1 MGISRNGKQSATGIA
16 RTAGRTNRKLAPG
29 DDFKIWQLYYD
40 GATQQEIANQFDIAQ
55 QRVSQILEGFTV
67 EVNERTRDEVHAV
80 VMQHYLDLIATYAP
94 RARKGNEGAAR
105 ILLDVMQ
112 DIRKLYG
119 LDNRPGHSLA
129 EIQASMDA
137 VRYIIESDS
146 PDGEDITKALT

>member
-1 MGISRNGKQSATGIA
+1 MVMLRNRSAAASGR
-16 RTAGRTNRKLAPG
+16 RTSKLAPG
-29 DDFKIWQLYYD
+29 DDFKIWRMYAD
-40 GATQQEIANQFDIAQ
+40 GATQTEIAKEFDVTQSCISKVLTGFRAE
-55 QRVSQILEGFTV
+55 VSNMQ
-67 EVNERTRDEVHAV
+67 RDEVHAV

-119 LDNRPGHSLA
+119 LDNRPGLSLA

-137 VRYIIESDS
+137 VRYVIESDS